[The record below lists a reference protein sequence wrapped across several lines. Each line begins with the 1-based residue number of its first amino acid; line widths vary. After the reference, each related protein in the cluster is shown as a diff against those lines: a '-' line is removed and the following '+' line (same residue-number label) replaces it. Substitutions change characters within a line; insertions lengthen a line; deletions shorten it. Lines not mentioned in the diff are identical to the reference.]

1 MTAQKQRYNELLA
14 RFGKAQE
21 YLDNAG
27 IELSEREK
35 HIPLALEIIKEL
47 NHLLQEIKVYNENE
61 VLHGFK

>member
-1 MTAQKQRYNELLA
+1 MTKEKKQYNELLA
-14 RFGKAQE
+14 RYKNAEE

-35 HIPLALEIIKEL
+35 HIPLALEVIKEL
-47 NHLLQEIKVYNENE
+47 NRLLQEIKAYSENE